1 MVVLSAR
8 PFSRRK
14 LSDGE
19 FLLYPQFHH
28 WEPASGCNTK
38 ERSKT
43 KKRWVVQSL
52 RWRVISR
59 GFSRFRKRRVLYIVL
74 SRANQLS
81 IRRAFAFLFF
91 FFSPVLSAGHS
102 RRTRERKEGKRKA
115 YMRKPRG
122 DAERWSVRL
131 PSGLGWNVSR
141 ANNPSGTR
149 PSPARL
155 ERCFTAVHG
164 CDARKRALRKI
175 RPRR

>member
-1 MVVLSAR
+1 MESSCFTRSFTTGNQLRDVI
-8 PFSRRK
+8 RK
-14 LSDGE
+14 
-19 FLLYPQFHH
+19 
-28 WEPASGCNTK
+28 K
-38 ERSKT
+38 EAK
-43 KKRWVVQSL
+43 
-52 RWRVISR
+52 
-59 GFSRFRKRRVLYIVL
+59 RKRGGW
-74 SRANQLS
+74 SRAYGGES
-81 IRRAFAFLFF
+81 FLVDFPVSGSGECFTSSCLGPISFPLDGHLRSFSFF
-91 FFSPVLSAGHS
+91 FPPVLSAGHS

-175 RPRR
+175 RPGR